1 MKALKTIS
9 AVLLSVAVI
18 LSFAACHKDV
28 YKRQEEDDAVK
39 VAVIGKPNAGKS
51 SLVNRIAGEQRSIV
65 SDIAG
70 TTRDTVDSRIE
81 NKFGKFVFIDTAGL
95 RRKSRVAKAGDDIE
109 RYSII
114 RAEMAVDRADVCV
127 IMIDGADGYT
137 EQDAK
142 VAGMAVAAGKACIV
156 AVNKWDAVER
166 CV

>member
-114 RAEMAVDRADVCV
+114 RAEMAVDRADAVSYTHLKTG
-127 IMIDGADGYT
+127 IKMHLFFSDLMADP
-137 EQDAK
+137 QLFI
-142 VAGMAVAAGKACIV
+142 CIV
-156 AVNKWDAVER
+156 SHFFLNASIFLR
-166 CV
+166 